1 MADWSEI
8 EAGADALKCV
18 WENNEAEAKRL
29 GRPAGLAWVYM
40 ARVVLDAAETVRG
53 KPVLRTSPLC
63 GETLQ

>member
-1 MADWSEI
+1 MAEWSEI
-8 EAGADALKCV
+8 EAGSDALKCA

-40 ARVVLDAAETVRG
+40 ARIVLEAAETVRG
-53 KPVLRTSPLC
+53 KSVMRTSLHY